1 MTMDRNDALEILGLS
16 TDATANEIEHRYAIM
31 VKRLK
36 AGKDRTEMD
45 KVSEAYDFLTGRIV
59 EKEPPDPRDDRVVLG
74 MTVRKWKHFWEYERT
89 KTLFIIGISV
99 AVVSILYTVITN
111 TPPDFSFTTIGDLMI
126 SEDTQFQS
134 FISAQMPEVKKAQ
147 TDGAYI
153 STAGD
158 GETDTVGFQKA
169 FVLIA
174 AGTLDV
180 VALDGNQFV
189 RYGDQGAYLSLD
201 DFYAGLSATVSADVL
216 AKVVPM
222 KAKVS
227 VENSGDGIEHIYGLD
242 VTALGTYQALGID
255 GFRVILTI
263 SSRAKHIELSETFLT
278 KFLQNTDSLKLLV
291 TPYPTFAP
299 TAAAT
304 ATPAA

>member
-1 MTMDRNDALEILGLS
+1 MDRNDALEILGLS
-16 TDATANEIEHRYAIM
+16 TDATANEIEHRFAIM

-36 AGKDRTEMD
+36 DSPDRTEMD

-59 EKEPPDPRDDRVVLG
+59 VQEPPDPRDDRVVFG
-74 MTVRKWKHFWEYERT
+74 MTIRKWKHFWEYERT
-89 KTLFIIGISV
+89 KTLFILGLSV
-99 AVVSILYTVITN
+99 AVFSILYTIITN
-111 TPPDFSFTTIGDLMI
+111 TPPDFTFTTIGDITI
-126 SEDTQFQS
+126 SEDTLFQS
-134 FISAQMPEVKKAQ
+134 FVAAQMPEVKKAQ

-153 STAGD
+153 STSGE
-158 GETDTVGFQKA
+158 GETDTVGVQKA

-180 VALDGNQFV
+180 VALDEVQFT
-189 RYGDQGAYLSLD
+189 RYGSQGAYLSLD
-201 DFYAGLSATVSADVL
+201 AFYAGLKATVPADVL

-222 KAKVS
+222 KATVKTDD
-227 VENSGDGIEHIYGLD
+227 SGDGLEHIYGLD

-255 GFRVILTI
+255 GYHLIMTI
-263 SSRAKHIELSETFLT
+263 SSRAKHVTTSETFLT
-278 KFLQNTDSLKLLV
+278 KFLQNTDSLKLIV